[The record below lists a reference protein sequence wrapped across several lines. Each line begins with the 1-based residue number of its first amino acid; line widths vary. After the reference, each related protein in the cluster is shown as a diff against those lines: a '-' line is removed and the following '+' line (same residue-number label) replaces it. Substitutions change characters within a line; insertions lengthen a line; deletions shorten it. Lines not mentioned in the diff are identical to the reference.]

1 MADAEPQGNSIH
13 SAEFHVTIFPHLEEF
28 LVIDARDLSK
38 PQLRM
43 LKARDLLTTEH
54 LRDLE
59 QGFGQLLRTPGPPFL
74 NMMALPARVQ
84 TLLQQVGGAHLG
96 KMLSGEGGEGQHRI
110 SLFICAGPIVTM
122 SDEEL
127 GGAFSG
133 FFGDTVPQAFAKEC
147 RDTFLR
153 LLRQERMHIEQSERE
168 ELRRAVLGET
178 GDFYTMWKR
187 PGTGQGPA

>member
-28 LVIDARDLSK
+28 LVIDARDLAR

-43 LKARDLLTTEH
+43 LNVKDLLTPEH
-54 LRDLE
+54 LRELE
-59 QGFGQLLRTPGPPFL
+59 QGFAQLLRTPGPPFL

-84 TLLQQVGGAHLG
+84 TLLQQAGGAHLG
-96 KMLSGEGGEGQHRI
+96 KMLSADAGEGQQRI

-122 SDEEL
+122 SPEEL
-127 GGAFSG
+127 EAAFTG
-133 FFGDTVPQAFAKEC
+133 FFGNAVPQAFAQEC
-147 RDTFLR
+147 KGAFLQM
-153 LLRQERMHIEQSERE
+153 LRQERTHIEQAERE

-187 PGTGQGPA
+187 PGAGPAPT